1 MGSFDGAELSKLV
14 GLYLLH
20 KLEPLIG
27 TQNTGLYRDDGLTAI
42 RSQSARRQD
51 RLKKDIIE
59 AFQLEGLSITCKSN
73 LIITDFLDI
82 TLDLGKGKFSP

>member
-1 MGSFDGAELSKLV
+1 MGQEELSHDLFDVTMDSFDGAELCELV

-42 RSQSARRQD
+42 RSQSARRLD
-51 RLKKDIIE
+51 RLRKDIIA
-59 AFQLEGLSITCKSN
+59 AFQLFSSIAPH
-73 LIITDFLDI
+73 F
-82 TLDLGKGKFSP
+82 